1 VTKTGVVVDQR
12 RGEYKRR
19 ALVLAGGLGAT
30 VVLVEPDRTG
40 GDCLWTACV
49 PSKALIAAAATV
61 HGDASPDPRVPRR
74 TGAGVAAAPHAV
86 GDQPRQ
92 VTTHPRAAAGEHR
105 WPGRCTCPVIR
116 VPCHADSR

>member
-61 HGDASPDPRVPRR
+61 TRCEPGSARAPAYWCRCGGGAARR
-74 TGAGVAAAPHAV
+74 RRSATAGHDTPAGSSRRAPVARAV
-86 GDQPRQ
+86 HLP
-92 VTTHPRAAAGEHR
+92 P
-105 WPGRCTCPVIR
+105 
-116 VPCHADSR
+116 

>member
-61 HGDASPDPRVPRR
+61 HAMRARIRACPGVLVPVWRRRR
-74 TGAGVAAAPHAV
+74 TPSAISHGRSRHTRGQQQESTGGPGGALAP
-86 GDQPRQ
+86 
-92 VTTHPRAAAGEHR
+92 
-105 WPGRCTCPVIR
+105 
-116 VPCHADSR
+116 